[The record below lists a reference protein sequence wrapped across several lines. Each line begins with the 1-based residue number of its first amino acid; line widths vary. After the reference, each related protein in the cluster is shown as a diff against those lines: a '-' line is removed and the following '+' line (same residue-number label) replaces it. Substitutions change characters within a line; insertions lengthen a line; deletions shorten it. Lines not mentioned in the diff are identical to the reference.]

1 VAVATAVPP
10 EIERRLGGQLIAL
23 SLAMTTLQQIP
34 ILAPPAAALLRDDN
48 VTATDPPTHSAT
60 PVRAIVITRPGG
72 AEVLEERE
80 RPMPEPGTGQIR
92 VRVRATA
99 LNRADLM
106 QRAGNYPP
114 PPGVSPDIPGME
126 YAGDVDALGPD
137 SSMWKVGDRVM
148 GIVGGAAH
156 AEFLV
161 AHERESMPIPSGMSY
176 EEAAAIPEVFLTAY
190 DALFRRLNVRLGE
203 RVLVHAVGSGVGT
216 ATLQLARLA
225 GATVFGTTRSA
236 GKLTKA
242 AELGLDHGIDASR
255 ADWVAQV
262 EAQTGRNGIH
272 AIVDLVGGNYLPGNL
287 ALLAPRGRLVIVG
300 LTAGRR
306 AELDMGVVLAKRL
319 QIVGT
324 VLRARPLE
332 EKIELAREL
341 SERVVPLFESRRLRP
356 VVELVLPFCR
366 MREAHET
373 LERGETFGKVVVTV
387 E

>member
-1 VAVATAVPP
+1 
-10 EIERRLGGQLIAL
+10 
-23 SLAMTTLQQIP
+23 
-34 ILAPPAAALLRDDN
+34 
-48 VTATDPPTHSAT
+48 
-60 PVRAIVITRPGG
+60 
-72 AEVLEERE
+72 
-80 RPMPEPGTGQIR
+80 
-92 VRVRATA
+92 
-99 LNRADLM
+99 
-106 QRAGNYPP
+106 
-114 PPGVSPDIPGME
+114 ME

-236 GKLTKA
+236 GKLAKA